1 MDRLAKNFK
10 ACATCSLWCGSRT
23 PDATRSTVAYPR
35 GEKGE
40 CVGGGFNRLQT
51 TALTSCNRYQ
61 QWIK

>member
-1 MDRLAKNFK
+1 MDRLAKSFK
-10 ACATCSLWCGSRT
+10 ACAMCSLWFGRRST
-23 PDATRSTVAYPR
+23 DATRSTISFSR

-61 QWIK
+61 QWLK

>member
-10 ACATCSLWCGSRT
+10 ACATCSLWCGRRST
-23 PDATRSTVAYPR
+23 DTTRSTISFSR

-40 CVGGGFNRLQT
+40 CAGGGFNRLQT

-61 QWIK
+61 QWLS

>member
-10 ACATCSLWCGSRT
+10 ACATCSLWCGRRT
-23 PDATRSTVAYPR
+23 PDAVRSTIAFSR

-40 CVGGGFNRLQT
+40 CAGGGFTRIQT